1 MLNPVKPNLFIVG
14 QPKSGTS
21 ALFSFLKQH
30 PQINACSVKEPQF
43 FCKDFNSQYFHLSK
57 TPRELENYLA
67 LYEQTSCRYHMEAST
82 AYLYSRVAADEI
94 CAFNPD
100 ARIIIMLRE
109 PVDFLYTYHKQL
121 LRNSCKFEEETDFV
135 TALNLE
141 SQRHQGRAL
150 PRDVFEEKFLYYSER
165 VKYVEQIERYYA
177 RFPRAQIKVI
187 VYDDFKRDNR
197 KVFADVQAFLGLEQD
212 FVPQF
217 ETVNKQVDVRN
228 RALKQFVDQHTFALK
243 RWIRTTFG
251 KGVFVRLRQMY
262 RNLVFTK
269 GDIQPLAPALR
280 QELKQRYRA
289 EVEAAG
295 QLLGRDLLREWDY

>member
-30 PQINACSVKEPQF
+30 PQINACRVKEPQF

-82 AYLYSRVAADEI
+82 AYLYSQVAADEI

-141 SQRHQGRAL
+141 PQRRQGRAL
-150 PRDVFEEKFLYYSER
+150 PRDVFEEKFLYYSAR
-165 VKYVEQIERYYA
+165 VKYAEQIERYYA

-187 VYDDFKRDNR
+187 VYDDFKQDNR
-197 KVFADVQAFLGLEQD
+197 KVFAEVQQFLGLEED

-217 ETVNKQVDVRN
+217 DTVNKQVDVRN

-262 RNLVFTK
+262 RNLVFTQ

-280 QELKQRYRA
+280 EELKPRYRT
-289 EVEAAG
+289 EVETTG
-295 QLLGRDLLREWDY
+295 RLLDRDLLREWNY